1 MTSDLIAGFV
11 ARASSV
17 LSKPF
22 ELEVAVFRDCRGLL
36 KLERLNL
43 VSQVRSERKSSDRVT
58 LAATSFV
65 NFSKG
70 LWQLRGSS
78 PSSWSSWSSQCR

>member
-17 LSKPF
+17 LSKLF
-22 ELEVAVFRDCRGLL
+22 ELEVAVFRDCHGLL

-43 VSQVRSERKSSDRVT
+43 VSQVRSERRSSDRVT
-58 LAATSFV
+58 SAGASFV

-70 LWQLRGSS
+70 LWQLRGS
-78 PSSWSSWSSQCR
+78 